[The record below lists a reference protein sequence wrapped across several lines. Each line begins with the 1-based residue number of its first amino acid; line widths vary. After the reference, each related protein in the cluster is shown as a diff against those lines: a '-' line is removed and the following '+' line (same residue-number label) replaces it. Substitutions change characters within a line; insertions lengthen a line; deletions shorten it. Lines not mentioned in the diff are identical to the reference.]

1 MTSEQETA
9 AINERATLD
18 LERLR
23 GKLAMQDG
31 HREEVRAYTKETRR
45 LVTAWRVRLEK
56 AMKETTLTT
65 EREEK

>member
-1 MTSEQETA
+1 MTSEQETTY
-9 AINERATLD
+9 INERAKLD

-31 HREEVRAYTKETRR
+31 HREEVRVYTKETRR

-56 AMKETTLTT
+56 AM
-65 EREEK
+65 RE

>member
-1 MTSEQETA
+1 MTNEQETA
-9 AINERATLD
+9 AIINERATLD

-56 AMKETTLTT
+56 AM
-65 EREEK
+65 RE